1 MTRCYRNCCKR
12 ALRRPAV
19 ESSGAKYPTRVATA
33 AFARINSWGF
43 VRSSITAIPMAI
55 PVRRAP
61 QVRITTTTTANAP
74 QPIKAIGAEVTRSM
88 DHSVR
93 EKVTYKKSGDT

>member
-19 ESSGAKYPTRVATA
+19 ESSGTKYPTRLATA
-33 AFARINSWGF
+33 AFARIDSWGF
-43 VRSSITAIPMAI
+43 VSSSITAIPMAI
-55 PVRRAP
+55 PMRRAL
-61 QVRITTTTTANAP
+61 QVCITATTTASAP

-88 DHSVR
+88 GYSVR
-93 EKVTYKKSGDT
+93 EKVTYKISRDT